1 MTKSSGRVVAL
12 LLTRIAAGF
21 GGFMAG
27 TGLIHGIVAGN
38 PWGFA
43 LMAFGLAMLVYGIRQ
58 AARLASDT
66 DGERRV

>member
-1 MTKSSGRVVAL
+1 MTKSSGRIVAL
-12 LLTRIAAGF
+12 LLTRVAAGF

-43 LMAFGLAMLVYGIRQ
+43 IMAFGLAMLVYGIGQ
-58 AARLASDT
+58 AARLAAGSAPK
-66 DGERRV
+66 RRD